1 MHPVVSRIL
10 GRFLTK
16 KEMRYIE
23 RNPGKVSDS
32 IQSYAVLLS
41 VIGLALLISFL
52 FYGLYTFFIL
62 FNLALVLGI
71 FYLHYN
77 SVFNSEDAKNRPE
90 AYDHVAGMGF
100 ALNSGCLFIIIFIFV
115 LIFSVSYVHTAVFG

>member
-1 MHPVVSRIL
+1 MHPFMSRIL
-10 GRFLTK
+10 ERFLTK

-23 RNPGKVSDS
+23 RNPEKVADS
-32 IQSYAVLLS
+32 IQGYAVFLS
-41 VIGLALLISFL
+41 IIGIALLISFL
-52 FYGLYTFFIL
+52 IYGLYTLLIL
-62 FNLALVLGI
+62 FNLALILGI
-71 FYLHYN
+71 YYLHYN

-115 LIFSVSYVHTAVFG
+115 LVFSFSYVHRIVYG

>member
-1 MHPVVSRIL
+1 MHPFMSRIL
-10 GRFLTK
+10 ERFLTK

-23 RNPGKVSDS
+23 RNPGEVADS

-90 AYDHVAGMGF
+90 AYDHVAGIGF

>member
-90 AYDHVAGMGF
+90 AYDHVAGIGF

>member
-23 RNPGKVSDS
+23 RNPGEVADS

-90 AYDHVAGMGF
+90 AYDHVAGIGF

>member
-23 RNPGKVSDS
+23 RNPGEVADS

-41 VIGLALLISFL
+41 VIGLALVISFL

-77 SVFNSEDAKNRPE
+77 SVFNSEDAKNHPE

>member
-23 RNPGKVSDS
+23 RNPGKVADS

>member
-23 RNPGKVSDS
+23 RNPGKVADS

-90 AYDHVAGMGF
+90 AYDHVAGIGF